1 MLSACAVLYPP
12 TSNLTPHRR
21 RTDASTRMTTRP
33 EASPNTGLSDL
44 AAASPTPVASTL
56 LFTAINS
63 GAGVATSGI
72 YYLTD
77 QTYGFT
83 RTQNYALGVV
93 LGATYIAGALGAG
106 PALRVLRGAVPGL
119 SMRTVLAALMV
130 VMGLLCL
137 IPITAMR
144 MLPAPEAGAL
154 PAAWPIWVFVTL
166 YSPLTGVL
174 WPIVESYVSG
184 GKRSGVLRRT
194 IGWWNVT
201 WSGSLVISTVAL
213 APFVE
218 NAAAE
223 AIAAIFVAHLIGAAL
238 LITFAREPQAHL
250 QDDAH
255 TVPPVFAKLLVT
267 FRMLLPMSYLVATAL
282 TPFLPSQ
289 FTRLGIAANLF
300 TVFGSVWLLARVACF
315 LLMQQ
320 SSHWH
325 GRWWPAIVAPI
336 VLLTGFGTCVLA
348 HQVPGLGAGVV
359 VLGLVCFGLGM
370 AAIYC
375 GAIYYAMEVG
385 SAEVEA
391 GGAHEALIGVGY
403 TAGPLCGLA
412 AGALVSFGLIPEYRL
427 EPVLLAGVGGIAVL
441 VAIATARRVAL
452 QTRQTRS
459 SPLPAA

>member
-1 MLSACAVLYPP
+1 
-12 TSNLTPHRR
+12 
-21 RTDASTRMTTRP
+21 MTTRP
-33 EASPNTGLSDL
+33 EASPTTDLSDL
-44 AAASPTPVASTL
+44 AASRATPVASTL

-184 GKRSGVLRRT
+184 GKRADLLRRT

-213 APFVE
+213 APFVKD
-218 NAAAE
+218 AAAE
-223 AIAAIFVAHLIGAAL
+223 AIAAIFLAHLAGAAL
-238 LITFAREPQAHL
+238 LTTFAREPQAHL
-250 QDDAH
+250 HDDAH
-255 TVPPVFAKLLVT
+255 TVPPVYAKLLVT
-267 FRMLLPMSYLVATAL
+267 FRMLLPMSYLVSTAL

-289 FTRLGIAANLF
+289 FGRLGIAANLF
-300 TVFGSVWLLARVACF
+300 TVIGSVWLLSRVACF

-320 SSHWH
+320 SSQWH
-325 GRWWPAIVAPI
+325 GRWWPAIAAPI
-336 VLLTGFGTCVLA
+336 MLLAGFGMCVLA
-348 HQVPGLGAGVV
+348 HKVPGFGAGLV
-359 VLGLVCFGLGM
+359 VLGLIFFGLGM

-412 AGALVSFGLIPEYRL
+412 AGAVVAMGLVPEERL
-427 EPVLLAGVGGIAVL
+427 EPLLLATVGGIAVL
-441 VAIATARRVAL
+441 VAVATARRVAK
-452 QTRQTRS
+452 QTRLSTG
-459 SPLPAA
+459 AAH